1 MSDREGLEKLA
12 PCPFCGDIEPTLT
25 YSGDGMGGAVVF
37 VCCHTCDAQSDSAEA
52 GSVERCVAT
61 YESMAKV
68 TGYWNRRA
76 LLAAGTEDG
85 DTNVNPDAQ
94 PISLAEQNAGT
105 EGVGLR
111 EALKGLVEAVGAM
124 KVPKTIADAALQ
136 IEVTLGPA
144 FLAAK
149 AALTTRP
156 VGTHTPGLESAA
168 WDMLHAVE
176 AADAAGELA
185 DNIGGEVID
194 ALRAELTP
202 PRISEG
208 RRALSACAPMESK
221 SYTCTHCE
229 KAFPRSS
236 QGWADCMNHQ
246 QNCKGERNEAV

>member
-1 MSDREGLEKLA
+1 MSDLARRVEKLA
-12 PCPFCGDIEPTLT
+12 PCPFCGCTDIKLFSLNEGWCAVCQNINCGVRLPYEP
-25 YSGDGMGGAVVF
+25 SE
-37 VCCHTCDAQSDSAEA
+37 SACIE
-52 GSVERCVAT
+52 T
-61 YESMAKV
+61 
-68 TGYWNRRA
+68 WNRRA
-76 LLAAGTEDG
+76 LLAPREEE
-85 DTNVNPDAQ
+85 P
-94 PISLAEQNAGT
+94 
-105 EGVGLR
+105 GLR
-111 EALKGLVEAVGAM
+111 ERRADFVSGAM
-124 KVPKTIADAALQ
+124 WFASLKWLPQSSVPEEVAEKANEEAQSRYEQYQCIHCQKAFPRTGQGWADCMNHQQGCTDAALR
-136 IEVTLGPA
+136 E
-144 FLAAK
+144 
-149 AALTTRP
+149 
-156 VGTHTPGLESAA
+156 GLESAA

>member
-12 PCPFCGDIEPTLT
+12 ELADRMDRAMETIHARELRDI
-25 YSGDGMGGAVVF
+25 
-37 VCCHTCDAQSDSAEA
+37 
-52 GSVERCVAT
+52 
-61 YESMAKV
+61 
-68 TGYWNRRA
+68 RRA

-105 EGVGLR
+105 DGPGLL
-111 EALKGLVEAVGAM
+111 EAAQEVLDSAGSSDLGKIQVTQHSLEQLHAALAARPVEAKAEAGLM
-124 KVPKTIADAALQ
+124 EKIRDMLQNDYNFDFGIAEEVAERVLAL
-136 IEVTLGPA
+136 
-144 FLAAK
+144 
-149 AALTTRP
+149 TRP